1 MKEIKALVK
10 DKALLFYHI
19 EWILMHPRF
28 GFLMLAL
35 VALSFTHVP
44 WLAAILFLIFSV
56 EIIARV
62 AIIMYKT
69 RINPYRTSLNRKIDG
84 MFLVLDIIGIA
95 SLLITIFDMPI
106 QAEDAALVRLFRAMY
121 LLRTLRIFRYFDLQS
136 AMYSPTYGMF
146 TSLTIMVSFF
156 ATDTLLWVI
165 LIFFSVELILRYILM
180 QNMNFKTAGEKNL
193 EWVFWWLDVAATI
206 VMVPAFAII
215 PYGGALRMMRL
226 IRLLRPWM
234 VIIRNLRDVMREG
247 QFMQEINLIVLVLA
261 VISIAGGIFGKFT
274 MPNFD
279 FTRDGI
285 VNELDDS
292 MISRIWFS
300 FRLFTDPG
308 NAVSSPDSTAL
319 TLYSIVAVIVGVFI
333 FAFFIGIGANIVSDL
348 MTKLR
353 NERLSITRHMV
364 MFGWNP
370 VAPYII
376 NYLRLVSERSFSRI
390 KLVLLHHDEN
400 LPPALLEEKWVTF
413 RHGDAKQALDLK
425 RVNLSAARQ
434 ALVLFPENMSDAESL
449 SETFFS
455 LLSIRN
461 IHPDIYL
468 SIAVPSVNHARI
480 PEHQHMLQVG
490 WDSTGEYNKPTVI
503 LSESD
508 FRANTL
514 KNIIQYG
521 DFDQVISRLMVPERA
536 EESSIQVIEWSS
548 VLEKKDG
555 IHTLQTFDKKFS
567 ADIQAAAQSLL
578 MRGVTLLALI
588 DEQFAVHPIY
598 CLDGIE
604 HLKICGIAGIA
615 LNENTLH
622 GELYYVLRNPVTT
635 TLATTSSHDHP
646 GFAIT
651 RHQLPA
657 TLRLLITGWVGSLP
671 LLLKRLIADYQNIEV
686 VLLNNLSET
695 KLANEKKYIEQGLV
709 EHASHQN
716 ITVAVKFWDFSD
728 MEALRPYVKSCTH
741 ILLSNAL
748 DFSQKPY
755 TIISTMLSHIISMIN
770 SEDTSPQIFP
780 VLSDRLQARLLQEEL
795 ERFTL
800 PTQVHVIVPDELYG
814 AYVAHTNFHMYTSE
828 NDNVYAIK
836 RVLRHIIHNLM
847 SEDGTNDSMGLY
859 TIDVH
864 EVLPN
869 EPEALYALLLKQG
882 YVWIGYHLKNAFVWN
897 DPLQNI
903 IRRAFPRE
911 SDFHCM
917 KQHEIIINAFG
928 NPISRRSW
936 ENHRQDIVEL
946 IVIGENLTSPMED
959 IADTKA
965 DNIT

>member
-35 VALSFTHVP
+35 VAVSFTHIP
-44 WLAAILFLIFSV
+44 WLAAVLFCVFSV
-56 EIIARV
+56 EIVARI
-62 AIIMYKT
+62 AIIIYKAK
-69 RINPYRTSLNRKIDG
+69 INPYRTSLNRKIDG

-95 SLLITIFDMPI
+95 SLLITIFDIPI

-180 QNMNFKTAGEKNL
+180 RSMNFKTAREKNM

-261 VISIAGGIFGKFT
+261 VISISGGIFGKFT

-279 FTRDGI
+279 FTRDGL
-285 VNELDDS
+285 VDASDDS
-292 MISRIWFS
+292 MIARIWFA

-376 NYLRLVSERSFSRI
+376 SYLRLASERSFSRI
-390 KLVLLHHDEN
+390 KLVLLHNNEK

-413 RHGDAKQALDLK
+413 RHGDAKQAIDLK
-425 RVNLSAARQ
+425 RINLAAARQ
-434 ALVLFPENMSDAESL
+434 ALMLFPENMTDSEAL

-455 LLSIRN
+455 LLSIRS
-461 IHPDIYL
+461 IHPNIYL
-468 SIAVPSVNHARI
+468 SIAVPGVNQARI

-490 WDSTGEYNKPTVI
+490 WDNKGEYDKPTVI

-514 KNIIQYG
+514 RNIIQYG
-521 DFDQVISRLMVPERA
+521 DFDQVISRLMIPERV
-536 EESSIQVIEWSS
+536 EESSIQAIEWDA
-548 VLEKKDG
+548 VLENKDG
-555 IHTLQTFDKKFS
+555 VLTLQTLDKNYS
-567 ADIQAAAQSLL
+567 ADLFAAAQALVL
-578 MRGVTLLALI
+578 RGVTLLALI
-588 DEQFAVHPIY
+588 DEDFNIHPIY
-598 CLDGIE
+598 LLKSIKK
-604 HLKICGIAGIA
+604 LKISGVAGIA

-622 GELYYVLRNPVTT
+622 GELYYVLRNPDIQP
-635 TLATTSSHDHP
+635 AKAIHQQPPS
-646 GFAIT
+646 FALT
-651 RHQLPA
+651 PHQCPP

-671 LLLKRLIADYQNIEV
+671 LLLKHLMPDYQNIEV
-686 VLLNNLSET
+686 VLLDDLPLE
-695 KLANEKKYIEQGLV
+695 KLIEEQKYIEEKLARQTT
-709 EHASHQN
+709 SHQN
-716 ITVAVKFWDFSD
+716 ISVTVKFWDFSD
-728 MEALRPYVKSCTH
+728 MEALRPYVKSFTH
-741 ILLSNAL
+741 LMISNSLEFA
-748 DFSQKPY
+748 QEPY
-755 TIISTMLSHIISMIN
+755 TIISTVLSHVMSMIN
-770 SEDTSPQIFP
+770 AENTKPQIFP
-780 VLSDRLQARLLQEEL
+780 ILSDRLQARLLQEEL

-814 AYVAHTNFHMYTSE
+814 AYVAHTNFHMYTAE
-828 NDNVYAIK
+828 NDNVYKIK
-836 RVLRHIIHNLM
+836 RVLRHIIHALM
-847 SEDGTNDSMGLY
+847 SEDGINNAMSLR

-864 EVLPN
+864 ETLPD
-869 EPEALYALLLKQG
+869 EAEALHASLLQQG
-882 YVWIGYHLKNAFVWN
+882 YVWIGYRLKNAFVWN

-959 IADTKA
+959 IADSSTGI
-965 DNIT
+965 NS